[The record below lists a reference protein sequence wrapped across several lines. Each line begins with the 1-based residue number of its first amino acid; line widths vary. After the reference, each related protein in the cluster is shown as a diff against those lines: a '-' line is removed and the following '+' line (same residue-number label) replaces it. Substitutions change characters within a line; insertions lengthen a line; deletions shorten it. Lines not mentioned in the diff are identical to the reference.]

1 MFTNED
7 IIKLASSQLNI
18 DLSDIEI
25 ISAQNVIAIKKD
37 GKITVGGKN
46 IPQKLRALSLC
57 AINKEKEEFSI
68 EQSPA
73 FKNLGIMADM
83 SRGGVMRAEK
93 VKEFILKAAHMGTN
107 QFMLYTEDI
116 YTLEDYPH
124 FGYLRGAYTDEELL
138 DIDDFA
144 YNLGVELI
152 PCIQTLGHMAQY
164 LTWSEET
171 NKFKDTDAV
180 LLCDSEETYK
190 FIEAEIVKMKKLFR
204 SSNIHIGMD
213 EAWDMGLGQYIR
225 KFGFKERYS
234 VLKRHLAR
242 VVGICEKYELNPMM
256 WSDMFFRLGS
266 DVDEYFDPDV
276 KFPEEVK
283 NNMPNVNLV
292 YWDYYHTKQE
302 FYEKMIDRHF
312 ELDRPV
318 VFAGSSYST
327 RGFLPIIPITFE
339 TSEPAL
345 KACIKKG
352 VTDVWATLWG
362 DDGCETN
369 YFDSLYGF
377 AMYSEM
383 CYNPDYTQADI
394 DAMGSLLTKITPEIV
409 EAIRAYFIRPYPK
422 AVIWGDVFYNVLCT
436 DFEKD
441 TKYLAVKDA
450 MEKCSDEYTKLVL
463 DILYTKASIYANMQK
478 CYKSGG
484 DMSIYS
490 EKILPELLEKFKK
503 LKTLFCKRWKETNKV
518 FGLETIQMRF
528 NTSIGRLEYA
538 IEVVDSFVKKET
550 EKIEELEYEPVY
562 TSGRLSWYN
571 YTVSG
576 RVANFF

>member
-7 IIKLASSQLNI
+7 IIKFASSQLNTEF
-18 DLSDIEI
+18 SDIEI
-25 ISAQNVIAIKKD
+25 VSAQNVIAAKKD
-37 GKITVGGKN
+37 GKITIGGKT

-57 AINKEKEEFSI
+57 AINKEKEEFKI
-68 EQSPA
+68 EQVSA
-73 FKNLGIMADM
+73 FNNLGLMADM
-83 SRGGVMRAEK
+83 SRGGVMRPEK
-93 VKEFILKAAHMGTN
+93 VKELILKIALMGAN
-107 QFMLYTEDI
+107 QFMLYTEDT

-124 FGYLRGAYTDEELL
+124 FGYVRGAYTDAEIK

-164 LTWSEET
+164 LAWGNET
-171 NKFKDTDAV
+171 KEFKDTDAV

-190 FIEAEIVKMKKLFR
+190 FIEAEIAKMKKLFR
-204 SSNIHIGMD
+204 SENIHIGMD

-225 KFGFKERYS
+225 KFGYNERYS
-234 VLKRHLAR
+234 VLKRHLGR
-242 VVGICEKYELNPMM
+242 VVDICNKYNMKPMM

-266 DVDEYFDPDV
+266 KADEYYDTEVVFPDDIKKDV
-276 KFPEEVK
+276 PQA
-283 NNMPNVNLV
+283 NLV
-292 YWDYYHTKQE
+292 YWDYYHKEQE

-312 ELDRPV
+312 ELGRPV

-327 RGFLPIIPITFE
+327 RGFLPILHLTFE
-339 TSEPAL
+339 TTEPGL
-345 KACIKKG
+345 RACLKKG
-352 VTDVWATLWG
+352 VKDVWATMWG

-369 YFDSLYGF
+369 YFDAIYGF

-383 CYNPDYTQADI
+383 CYNPDCTREDI
-394 DAMGSLLTKITPEIV
+394 DKMGSLLTAITPEIV
-409 EAIRAYFIRPYPK
+409 EAIKSYFIHPYPK
-422 AVIWGDVFYNVLCT
+422 AIIWSDVFYNLVCV

-441 TKYLAVKDA
+441 TRYLDIKNA
-450 MEKCSDEYTKLVL
+450 MKNCTDSYTNLVL

-484 DMSIYS
+484 DMTLYS
-490 EKILPELLEKFKK
+490 KTILPELLEKFKT
-503 LKTLFCKRWKETNKV
+503 LKEVFCKRWKETNKV

-528 NTSIGRLEYA
+528 NTTIGRLGYA
-538 IEVVDSFVKKET
+538 IEVIDSYSKGES

-562 TSGRLSWYN
+562 TSGRLNWYN
-571 YTVSG
+571 YVVSG